1 MNKYE
6 NWSKVLIEPSSLNDA
21 RLYSLETRIH
31 QEEDSRVKEIENLK
45 DVFKKLIYSMQQNE
59 MDEQQDEKPGML
71 PTLYP
76 GSTKRNGNLNQSFN
90 FEDKPPAPS
99 KNMMLKRL
107 NFIKNNL
114 DTLEVNESG
123 QMASNDTKS
132 KRIWEL
138 WKNDENTPSVRE
150 VLDHM
155 RKLKEKENKG
165 KTSNQEFDKILNQMK
180 RGSHENLSPTSM
192 TKSIHGSHSKID
204 LKTTPKAN
212 RQDSGH
218 KNFAILSKTESSNLS
233 TNFLKS
239 KFLSQKDKVKL
250 RNNNNTILDGK
261 INI

>member
-1 MNKYE
+1 
-6 NWSKVLIEPSSLNDA
+6 
-21 RLYSLETRIH
+21 
-31 QEEDSRVKEIENLK
+31 
-45 DVFKKLIYSMQQNE
+45 
-59 MDEQQDEKPGML
+59 ML

-90 FEDKPPAPS
+90 FGEQPPAPS

-107 NFIKNNL
+107 NFIKTNL
-114 DTLEVNESG
+114 DNLEVNELG

-165 KTSNQEFDKILNQMK
+165 KTSNQEFDKILSQMK
-180 RGSHENLSPTSM
+180 HGSHENLSPTSM

-204 LKTTPKAN
+204 LKTTPKAK
-212 RQDSGH
+212 RADSGH

-239 KFLSQKDKVKL
+239 KFLS
-250 RNNNNTILDGK
+250 
-261 INI
+261 